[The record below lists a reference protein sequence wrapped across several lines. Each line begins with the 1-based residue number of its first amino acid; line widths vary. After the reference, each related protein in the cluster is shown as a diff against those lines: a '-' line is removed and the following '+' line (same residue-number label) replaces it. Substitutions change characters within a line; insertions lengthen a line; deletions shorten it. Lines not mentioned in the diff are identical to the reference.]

1 MADDLSFDLL
11 AASLRQDGGDISAFL
26 EILAKKLEDAIPSYT
41 TVERRGRL
49 FSKVKPVAAIH
60 VLLGDMKYSLFQNQG
75 HLEAQRIKLVRDI
88 ALKTETVPLDQ
99 WIERLSQE
107 LLTLASQSTAI
118 REGLERF
125 LLS

>member
-11 AASLRQDGGDISAFL
+11 AASLRQDGGDILAFL
-26 EILAKKLEDAIPSYT
+26 EILAKKLEDAIPSQT
-41 TVERRGRL
+41 TVERRGGL
-49 FSKVKPVAAIH
+49 FAKVKPVAAIH
-60 VLLGDMKYSLFQNQG
+60 VTLGDMKYSLLQNRG
-75 HLEAQRIKLVRDI
+75 HLEAHRIKLVRDI